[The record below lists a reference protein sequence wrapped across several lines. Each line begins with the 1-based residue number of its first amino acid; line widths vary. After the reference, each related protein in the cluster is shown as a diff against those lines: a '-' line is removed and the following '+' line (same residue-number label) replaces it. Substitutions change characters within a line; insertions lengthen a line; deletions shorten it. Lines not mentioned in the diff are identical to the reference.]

1 MHEYGNMEIA
11 AVALRKGLKFK
22 LLLSGLKFRIPYY
35 LGSYVYAEVVSRSA
49 KSLTK
54 YNKGEL

>member
-1 MHEYGNMEIA
+1 MEIA